1 MLIRAVV
8 ALAPDQNWQIY
19 RQSQWMALLRRDFSA
34 ATWLKIHVDIDE
46 QNYQIML
53 QARHQWQS
61 TPPGEI
67 KSVLDR
73 FGAVTIAGPGTS
85 PHQG

>member
-1 MLIRAVV
+1 MKTRALL
-8 ALAPDQNWQIY
+8 ALAPDQDWQIF
-19 RQSQWMALLRRDFSA
+19 RQSQWMALLRRDSSA

-53 QARHQWQS
+53 QAQPQWQS

-73 FGAVTIAGPGTS
+73 FGAVTIAGPGTP